1 MPQLPHRKFCLAF
14 KRQTKLKIKVI
25 RKEKFAHRIWS
36 KHEKQ
41 LFCGRNSLEREKTA
55 AVVLTSNQKKT
66 KKYKCTSASPAVESA
81 RGRET
86 WSWVW
91 FGLDVL
97 GGLRVRARAR
107 VDDRWQEFGA
117 RREKEKKS
125 MVKKI
130 ESLYFL
136 TWLQSEW
143 EKTSGRSP
151 RTGRETKGN

>member
-55 AVVLTSNQKKT
+55 AVVLTSNQKKQKST
-66 KKYKCTSASPAVESA
+66 NARPSGRRERAREGDLELGVVWTRCT
-81 RGRET
+81 GRST
-86 WSWVW
+86 CA
-91 FGLDVL
+91 
-97 GGLRVRARAR
+97 RARAR

>member
-107 VDDRWQEFGA
+107 VSMIGDRNLGPGG
-117 RREKEKKS
+117 KKKRK
-125 MVKKI
+125 V
-130 ESLYFL
+130 
-136 TWLQSEW
+136 W
-143 EKTSGRSP
+143 
-151 RTGRETKGN
+151 